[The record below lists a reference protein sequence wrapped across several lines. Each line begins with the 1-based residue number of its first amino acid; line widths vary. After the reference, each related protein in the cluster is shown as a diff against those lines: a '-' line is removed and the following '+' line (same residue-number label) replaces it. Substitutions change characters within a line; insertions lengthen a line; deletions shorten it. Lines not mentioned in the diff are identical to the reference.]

1 MSNSINKFN
10 GLSETSV
17 EFCMQVNENTFLDI
31 KQILIHGD
39 KAELRQKMFRTEFI
53 LYVFVMNMDKY
64 NKFELSKEFVEFTLG
79 QTKASRAYLFKIIKK
94 MCEVNMLEKLKRGWY
109 RVKCVD
115 DAEIVRDNK
124 LIKN

>member
-79 QTKASRAYLFKIIKK
+79 QTRASRAYLFKIIKK

-115 DAEIVRDNK
+115 DAEIARDNK
-124 LIKN
+124 LIN